1 MASRPRHTRVSQGKP
16 TSGRLSPRKD
26 HLHPK
31 YACGPLDY
39 VHPFLTNSKCIEG
52 RNASVVRRRTKSSNL
67 RESKSRNLRDLHL
80 EAIQREKSSRKLPSM
95 AAVQLRVSSGDLSI
109 QKIKKKNR
117 SSVLFFGKAGHFV
130 DSPSA
135 TSPSDQLPPLFK
147 LDNSSF
153 LDLFQGETRP
163 ARPSSASKC
172 QRASTMPRLSTRPA
186 EFSVGVD
193 RNAYLSPVSPE
204 TPNNHPWSPNDAY
217 ANVNHSSPNM
227 VSHAQVAPRSPS
239 ASSRTSDAHDSG
251 HDFSSTA
258 SQSSQSS
265 IEDVNALPSPLP
277 TKSPKPKY
285 PLASKDQVCDLEVVQ
300 SSDLEVVQK
309 SPKRSNVA
317 RRAFSGILSR
327 NKPLPSEP
335 LVDIAS
341 PFFEIACPAVR
352 AAPPQRTSTLATNQ
366 IGSLQPR
373 RSSSSSKRSRPKS
386 PNLSRLSRGER
397 LGLALT
403 LHAQGVKIPHVV
415 RHELPTPLHKL
426 EEQSPESGSSSPISK
441 LIQEVENF
449 RSSGSVSLHK
459 GGSPVFQSTIH
470 VTNRPLNGLVDV
482 TSRTA
487 TYVKTDSA
495 ERIILSILSNLD
507 IYDLISA
514 ARISKGFYR
523 VFERHQLLL
532 TKSAIFNTCPAAWE
546 YLEEPGKGSKVPAK
560 YLESYR
566 NGMETIAS
574 LRTTVLIRCDGLLR
588 RETISGLV
596 RADKQI
602 SKNVDQAFWRIWT
615 FCEIFGHKSGR
626 RNNYQAQVDWL
637 RGGRA
642 SEEQIS
648 NLPGTGKPRTL
659 SSAELL
665 DINEIWSCM
674 ATLFQGFDDQPS
686 QARDAGLFERCKI
699 DSTHTEEFYI
709 NQWKDHVMTFGLSA
723 IQELSSCSFEDA
735 RASGWTR
742 WSPSPALSKEPIFL
756 TDAVASAYQSKLI
769 EEAEIEAA
777 KVTLPRKSSGRARSA
792 RKRHTAHGDVLRIQ
806 TQNLARKPIGSPV
819 RKRSILL
826 SRQFSSAQQS
836 HHDPCSPIPEA
847 PHSASVTPATLRT
860 ARRRSAASPA
870 ITATMFQALSL
881 QPGAS
886 TQIGPTLFP
895 SMPSSPRSSF
905 NPTKPRPLTPLSSIQ
920 STPIAL
926 TRPER
931 VAPRVPDSAFSPAQ
945 PTHAPPAPP
954 TQPEEEVISP
964 VVDPVDKSMDL
975 LVNHMG
981 FPPAAV
987 RDALASCD
995 TGAHFN
1001 LQTVIA
1007 MLVSATDNPV
1017 AVHAA
1022 PAVAPTVK
1030 LVQPTELD
1038 SSPVTVGPY
1047 PQLQTYTPRSPEA
1060 TSRSTR
1066 KRQEKSA
1073 YSAQSK
1079 LAEFVGGSRSRGKEQ
1094 TRQLKLKAFHVLG
1107 VSTQERTS
1115 RVSTL
1120 VGRDNVSLSHLL

>member
-1 MASRPRHTRVSQGKP
+1 MASRPGHARISQGNP
-16 TSGRLSPRKD
+16 TSGRLSSRKE

-31 YACGPLDY
+31 YACRPLDY
-39 VHPFLTNSKCIEG
+39 VHPFLTNGKCIEG
-52 RNASVVRRRTKSSNL
+52 QHASVVRRKTKSSNL

-80 EAIQREKSSRKLPSM
+80 EAIQREKPSRKLPSM
-95 AAVQLRVSSGDLSI
+95 PTLQLRVSSGDSSI
-109 QKIKKKNR
+109 QKIKKRNR

-130 DSPSA
+130 DSPSG

-153 LDLFQGETRP
+153 LDLFQGDKRHALP
-163 ARPSSASKC
+163 GSASKC

-193 RNAYLSPVSPE
+193 RNWYLSPVSAV

-217 ANVNHSSPNM
+217 ANFNHPSPDT
-227 VSHAQVAPRSPS
+227 VSHAPPAPRSPS
-239 ASSRTSDAHDSG
+239 TSSQSSDAHDG
-251 HDFSSTA
+251 GRYFSSTA

-265 IEDVNALPSPLP
+265 VEEANTLPSPCP
-277 TKSPKPKY
+277 IGSPKPQY
-285 PLASKDQVCDLEVVQ
+285 SLASKDQVCDLEVVQ

-309 SPKRSNVA
+309 SPKRSHVA
-317 RRAFSGILSR
+317 KRAFSEILSR

-352 AAPPQRTSTLATNQ
+352 AAPQQRSSLLAMHQ
-366 IGSLQPR
+366 VGSLRPR
-373 RSSSSSKRSRPKS
+373 RSSSSSKRCRPKS
-386 PNLSRLSRGER
+386 PNLSTLSRGER

-403 LHAQGVKIPHVV
+403 LHAQGIKIPHIV
-415 RHELPTPLHKL
+415 RHELPTPLHEL
-426 EEQSPESGSSSPISK
+426 EERSPESGSSSPISK
-441 LIQEVENF
+441 LISEVESF
-449 RSSGSVSLHK
+449 RSHGLASSRNA
-459 GGSPVFQSTIH
+459 GSPVFQSTRQ
-470 VTNRPLNGLVDV
+470 VTNRPSNGSVGTALQIV
-482 TSRTA
+482 TH
-487 TYVKTDSA
+487 VKTDSA
-495 ERIILSILSNLD
+495 EKIILSILSSLD
-507 IYDLISA
+507 IYDLLSA
-514 ARISKGFYR
+514 ARISKGFYS
-523 VFERHQLLL
+523 VFEGHQLSL

-546 YLEEPGKGSKVPAK
+546 YLEESGKGSRVLAK

-566 NGMETIAS
+566 NGKETIAS
-574 LRTTVLIRCDGLLR
+574 LRTTLLIRCDGLLR
-588 RETISGLV
+588 QETISGLV
-596 RADKQI
+596 RADKQM

-626 RNNYQAQVDWL
+626 RNNSQAQVDWL
-637 RGGRA
+637 RGDRA
-642 SEEQIS
+642 SEQQIS
-648 NLPGTGKPRTL
+648 NLPGTDKPRTL

-674 ATLFQGFDDQPS
+674 ATLLQVLHDQPS
-686 QARDAGLFERCKI
+686 QARDAGLFERCRI
-699 DSTHTEEFYI
+699 NSTYTEEFYI

-742 WSPSPALSKEPIFL
+742 WSPSPALNKEPIFL

-769 EEAEIEAA
+769 EEAEIEAT
-777 KVTLPRKSSGRARSA
+777 KVTLPRKSSGRARNA
-792 RKRHTAHGDVLRIQ
+792 RKRYTAHGDVLRIQ
-806 TQNLARKPIGSPV
+806 THNLARKAIGSPV
-819 RKRSILL
+819 RKQSILL
-826 SRQFSSAQQS
+826 SRQNSSAQQS
-836 HHDPCSPIPEA
+836 HHDPCSPIPEG
-847 PHSASVTPATLRT
+847 PHSASVTPATLKT
-860 ARRRSAASPA
+860 ARRRSAASPT

-895 SMPSSPRSSF
+895 SMPSSLRSSS

-926 TRPER
+926 TPPER
-931 VAPRVPDSAFSPAQ
+931 VAPRVPDSAFSLAQ
-945 PTHAPPAPP
+945 PTRAPPAPP
-954 TQPEEEVISP
+954 PQPEHEVVSP
-964 VVDPVDKSMDL
+964 GVDPVDKSMDL

-995 TGAHFN
+995 TGSNFN

-1007 MLVSATDNPV
+1007 MLVSATDD
-1017 AVHAA
+1017 AVCVPAA
-1022 PAVAPTVK
+1022 AAVAPTVK

-1038 SSPVTVGPY
+1038 VSPVKVGPY
-1047 PQLQTYTPRSPEA
+1047 PELQTGTPSQKAR
-1060 TSRSTR
+1060 SRSTR

-1079 LAEFVGGSRSRGKEQ
+1079 LAEFVGGNRSRGKEQ

-1107 VSTQERTS
+1107 VSTQDRQS

-1120 VGRDNVSLSHLL
+1120 VV